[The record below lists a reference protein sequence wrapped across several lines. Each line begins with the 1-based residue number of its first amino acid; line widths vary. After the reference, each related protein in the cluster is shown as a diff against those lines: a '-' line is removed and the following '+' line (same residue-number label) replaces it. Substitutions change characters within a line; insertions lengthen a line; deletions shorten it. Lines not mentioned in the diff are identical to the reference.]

1 MPLVLHITRR
11 AAAEIER
18 HAQWWAMNRPAAPGA
33 IRKDLEAAFRVLK
46 EQPGIGSVVAEAS
59 SPDIRRFYVDRIRYW
74 VYFRVREDRLEIL
87 SVWHSAR
94 GHGPAV

>member
-1 MPLVLHITRR
+1 MPLDLYVTRR

-18 HAQWWAMNRPAAPGA
+18 HAEWWSKNRLAAPGA

-46 EQPGIGSVVAEAS
+46 EHPGMGSAVDEAES
-59 SPDIRRFYVDRIRYW
+59 TEVRRVYVDRIHYW
-74 VYFRVREDRLEIL
+74 VYFRVRGRRLEIL
-87 SVWHSAR
+87 SVWHAAR